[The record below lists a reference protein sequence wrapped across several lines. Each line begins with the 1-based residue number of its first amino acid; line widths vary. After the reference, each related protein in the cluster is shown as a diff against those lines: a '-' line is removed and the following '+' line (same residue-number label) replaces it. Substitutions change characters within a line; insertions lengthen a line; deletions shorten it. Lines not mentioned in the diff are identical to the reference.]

1 MKILRYILLCCV
13 SLYFFSPPCFAH
25 EFWLEPDKYKL
36 VPSDK
41 VSISIR
47 IGENFRGESWPFIR
61 DSFYKF
67 AYTLEGHS
75 SKVVGL
81 DGDDPAAQLTLNS
94 AGLAIITQH
103 TKPTD
108 LEFNDWNK
116 FKTYLETEGLK
127 HVVTE
132 HTRLGFPKTKIKEL
146 YSRCAKL
153 LLQVGQ
159 TTKGQDTYSGMPLEL
174 IAEKNPYQL
183 KVKEKLPIKL
193 LFNGRPLEG
202 AQIIKISKK
211 TGDRVKGPR
220 TDQAGRALLQLP
232 NSGPWL
238 INAVHII
245 PHKPA
250 SDAHWYSYWAS
261 LTFDKVTSF

>member
-1 MKILRYILLCCV
+1 MKILRYLPLYSV
-13 SLYFFSPPCFAH
+13 SLYFFSLPCFAH
-25 EFWLEPDKYKL
+25 EFWLEPDKYKIA
-36 VPSDK
+36 PSQK

-47 IGENFRGESWPFIR
+47 IGENFKGESWPFIR

-67 AYTLEGHS
+67 VYTSQGRNNKIL
-75 SKVVGL
+75 GL

-94 AGLAIITQH
+94 EGLAIITQYA
-103 TKPTD
+103 KPSD
-108 LEFNDWNK
+108 IEFNDWNK
-116 FKTYLETEGLK
+116 FKTYLDSEGLE
-127 HVVTE
+127 HLVQE

-153 LLQVGQ
+153 LLQVGH
-159 TTKGQDTYSGMPLEL
+159 TPKGRDIYSGMPLEL

-183 KVKEKLPIKL
+183 QDKEKLPIKL

-211 TGDRVKGPR
+211 TGVRVKGPR
-220 TDQAGRALLQLP
+220 TDESGRAWVQLP

-238 INAVHII
+238 LNAVHII
-245 PHKPA
+245 PHKPV
-250 SDAHWYSYWAS
+250 SDAHWFSYWAS
-261 LTFDKVTSF
+261 LTFDKGTAF